1 MARRPTAST
10 ELMTS
15 LSNMKANQVAALAR
29 VGSLE
34 TTSPEFG
41 KVFRENPAAA
51 LAAKGIVLDE
61 AMATKLKNDVA
72 GLANS
77 RAADA
82 AGETEV
88 TVSVG
93 VKF

>member
-15 LSNMKANQVAALAR
+15 LSNMKPNQIATLAR

-61 AMATKLKNDVA
+61 AMATKLRKDVA
-72 GLANS
+72 GLANAS
-77 RAADA
+77 GADK
-82 AGETEV
+82 TEV